1 MLIATMN
8 LVDFIKLYK
17 NDSLGISYMKNANFD
32 SSPYTILTIIFFD
45 NLSADTFKFYIFV
58 KNAPNQIFFGPKWG
72 KNPTNS

>member
-17 NDSLGISYMKNANFD
+17 NDSLGEKKKKNANFD

-45 NLSADTFKFYIFV
+45 NLSADYI
-58 KNAPNQIFFGPKWG
+58 QILYFRQKIPKGP
-72 KNPTNS
+72 